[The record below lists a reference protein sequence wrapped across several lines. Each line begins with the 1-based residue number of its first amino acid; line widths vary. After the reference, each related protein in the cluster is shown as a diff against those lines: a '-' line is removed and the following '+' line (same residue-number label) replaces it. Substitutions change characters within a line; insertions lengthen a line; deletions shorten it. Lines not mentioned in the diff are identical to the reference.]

1 LELEVELQET
11 EAPVAETTPVAAIQT
26 GGSSP
31 WDPLFNPELF
41 LERMVDMAG
50 NSTHINST
58 STDELLRMSLG
69 HELKG
74 LLLNYALET
83 RQKSEVAMA
92 KEKVALVDKNLASI
106 EQDLTTTKEKLHGE
120 MDTLKAGYEE
130 EVSKLTKAHKEEL
143 AKAKEDHAAALKTSK
158 VIREE
163 LTAKEGR
170 LATLAKDNE
179 AALSELASLR

>member
-1 LELEVELQET
+1 
-11 EAPVAETTPVAAIQT
+11 
-26 GGSSP
+26 
-31 WDPLFNPELF
+31 
-41 LERMVDMAG
+41 MVDMAG

-106 EQDLTTTKEKLHGE
+106 EQDLTTTKEKLRGE
-120 MDTLKAGYEE
+120 MDTLKVGYEE

-158 VIREE
+158 VIQEE

>member
-1 LELEVELQET
+1 
-11 EAPVAETTPVAAIQT
+11 
-26 GGSSP
+26 
-31 WDPLFNPELF
+31 
-41 LERMVDMAG
+41 MVDMAG

-83 RQKSEVAMA
+83 RQKSEVA

-130 EVSKLTKAHKEEL
+130 EGSRLTKAHKEEL

-158 VIREE
+158 VIQEE

-179 AALSELASLR
+179 AALSKLASLR